1 MSTPKGIFLEL
12 IKPDGQPERQL
23 CQYEALHMC
32 LTDPI
37 NTYLRG
43 NRKRGTVSK
52 DRWGTTISFPED
64 APGPIP
70 VHTPEL
76 TVCPDVTHWKDT
88 VHVPDLSVCS
98 EGWEACRTRSRAAAD
113 AEGKLLA
120 GFMGTG
126 IFEQC
131 HFLMGF
137 EDTLTAL
144 YEHPDEMHE
153 LIETITQY
161 RLDYVRRLIDGLQP
175 DVIFSHDDW
184 GTKNALFMKPDMW
197 REFFKEP
204 YRRFYGYIRSRGVI
218 AIHHADSYLVPIVDD
233 MAEIGI
239 QVWQGVLPENDIPA
253 LQAHLNGRLT
263 LMGGFGAA
271 IDRKDATPEDILT
284 YARGVLRRN
293 CPGGHYIPSITYGL
307 AGTVY
312 PHVDTYLNQAVDEY
326 NAVLHVPQTHLPPV
340 PRRSVHAAAAQVAST
355 AETEQPQGDVL
366 SRIASALVRGQQKRV
381 LQLCSE
387 ALDAGHGAQE
397 ILTDG
402 LVHGMT
408 ILGEDFS
415 ANRAFVP
422 EMLIAARCMA
432 AATELLKPYMMGES
446 SETIGRVCLGTVRGD
461 MHDIGKNLVKI
472 MMEGSGLEVVDLGV
486 DVTAEQFVD
495 TAIEQHCDIIACSS
509 LLTTTMPEMRDVVEL
524 AKARGIRDRV
534 KIFVGGAPITPGYS
548 DEIGAD
554 VYCPDAAT
562 AARSAVAL
570 LRGA

>member
-43 NRKRGTVSK
+43 NRKRGSVSK

-98 EGWEACRTRSRAAAD
+98 EGWEECRTRSRAAAD

-144 YEHPDEMHE
+144 YEHPDEMHA

-197 REFFKEP
+197 RDFFKEP

-253 LQAHLNGRLT
+253 LQRHLNGRLT

-271 IDRKDATPEDILT
+271 IDRKDAAPEDILT
-284 YARGVLRRN
+284 YARGVLRRD
-293 CPGGHYIPSITYGL
+293 CPGGHFIPSITYGL

-312 PHVDTYLNQAVDEY
+312 PHVDTYLNQAIDEY
-326 NAVLHVPQTHLPPV
+326 NAVLHVPDMHLPPV
-340 PRRSVHAAAAQVAST
+340 PRRSVHAAAAQAAPAS
-355 AETEQPQGDVL
+355 EPEQPQGDVFA
-366 SRIASALVRGQQKRV
+366 RIAAALVRGQQKRV
-381 LQLCSE
+381 LQLCTE
-387 ALDAGHGAQE
+387 ALDAGHDAQQ

-402 LVHGMT
+402 LVRGMA

-432 AATELLKPYMMGES
+432 AATELLKPYMTGES

-486 DVTAEQFVD
+486 DVPAEQFVD
-495 TAIEQHCDIIACSS
+495 AAVEQHCDIIACSS
-509 LLTTTMPEMRDVVEL
+509 LLTTTMPEMRAVVEL
-524 AKARGIRDRV
+524 TKARGIRDRV
-534 KIFVGGAPITPGYS
+534 KIFVGGAPITQGYS

-554 VYCPDAAT
+554 AYCPDAAS
-562 AARSAVAL
+562 AARTAVAM